1 MNIKKR
7 KSVCA
12 VLISVWVFSLC
23 GCVKKV
29 DEAEFAG
36 LDSIEVETVAEELGE
51 PEAANGEADGA
62 AVVGAESGE
71 PEAVAGEGN
80 ASQEKPDTD
89 MYIHVCGA
97 VMQPGVYCMQPGERI
112 YQAIEA
118 AGGFA
123 EDACDSYCNQAM
135 ELTDGMKLWIP
146 TMEEAAELP
155 WEAESLIS
163 TVTGTNGGTVSNKKA
178 LLNINTAT
186 IEQLCTLSGI
196 GEAKARAIVE
206 YREQKGDF
214 SRIEDIM
221 KVAGIKQTGYDKIK
235 DSITVG

>member
-1 MNIKKR
+1 MNTKKR

-36 LDSIEVETVAEELGE
+36 LDSIEAETIAEELGE
-51 PEAANGEADGA
+51 
-62 AVVGAESGE
+62 V
-71 PEAVAGEGN
+71 EAVAGEWD

-123 EDACDSYCNQAM
+123 ENACDSYCNQAM

-155 WEAESLIS
+155 REAESLIS
-163 TVTGTNGGTVSNKKA
+163 TVTGTNGGTASDKKA

-206 YREQKGDF
+206 YREQKGNF

>member
-71 PEAVAGEGN
+71 PEAVAGEGD

-123 EDACDSYCNQAM
+123 EDAVCAVSSHF
-135 ELTDGMKLWIP
+135 G
-146 TMEEAAELP
+146 AAERQFRFPLELGTP
-155 WEAESLIS
+155 KTPNSQY
-163 TVTGTNGGTVSNKKA
+163 TVTGGAATCISRSQPKDCCLAVTE
-178 LLNINTAT
+178 AT
-186 IEQLCTLSGI
+186 IG
-196 GEAKARAIVE
+196 RVV
-206 YREQKGDF
+206 D
-214 SRIEDIM
+214 
-221 KVAGIKQTGYDKIK
+221 AGITDADNMGAAMAPQAGILRPYQAA
-235 DSITVG
+235 

>member
-1 MNIKKR
+1 MNTKKR
-7 KSVCA
+7 KIVCA
-12 VLISVWVFSLC
+12 VLISVWGFSLC

-29 DEAEFAG
+29 DEAEFTG
-36 LDSIEVETVAEELGE
+36 LDSIEAETIAEELGE
-51 PEAANGEADGA
+51 
-62 AVVGAESGE
+62 V
-71 PEAVAGEGN
+71 EAVAGEGN

-123 EDACDSYCNQAM
+123 ENACDSYCNQAM

-155 WEAESLIS
+155 REAESLIS
-163 TVTGTNGGTVSNKKA
+163 TVTGTNGGTASDKKA

-206 YREQKGDF
+206 YREQKGNF

>member
-1 MNIKKR
+1 MNTKKR
-7 KSVCA
+7 KIVCA

-36 LDSIEVETVAEELGE
+36 LDSIEAETIVEELGE
-51 PEAANGEADGA
+51 
-62 AVVGAESGE
+62 V
-71 PEAVAGEGN
+71 EAVAGEGN

-97 VMQPGVYCMQPGERI
+97 VMQPGVYCMHPGERI

-155 WEAESLIS
+155 REAESLIS

-178 LLNINTAT
+178 LLSS
-186 IEQLCTLSGI
+186 LVSGLNALNPLNVLDR
-196 GEAKARAIVE
+196 GYALVTDKDRGAVSSVMAL
-206 YREQKGDF
+206 G
-214 SRIEDIM
+214 
-221 KVAGIKQTGYDKIK
+221 AGDKIGLRFADGTAEATV
-235 DSITVG
+235 DSTTYTDGENNG